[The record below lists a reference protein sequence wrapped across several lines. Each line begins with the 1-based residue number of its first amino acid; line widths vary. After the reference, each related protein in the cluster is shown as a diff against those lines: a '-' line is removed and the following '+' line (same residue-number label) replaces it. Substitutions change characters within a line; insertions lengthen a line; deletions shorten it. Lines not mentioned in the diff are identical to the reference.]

1 MCLIG
6 IAYRTDP
13 RWPFVVAAN
22 RDEFHARPADPAG
35 FWRDAPGVLAGR
47 DRQGGGTWLGISLA
61 GRFAAVTNYREPA
74 MATTGERSRGE
85 LVAQFLNG
93 DEPAAD
99 FARRVTEDGSRYG
112 GFSLLVMDRASLWF
126 ASNRGDSPL
135 PVPPGVHGL
144 SNQSLNSPW
153 PKVDRIRAHL
163 AEDASAARPHGNRLL
178 RYLKDTSRAPDRE
191 LPDTGVGPERERL
204 LSAPFIVNEAYGTRC
219 STLIRLDADGR
230 CAFREDSYTAA
241 GATACVRRFRFR
253 LDVERM
259 PGNTAASTNLNDR
272 AGTIQA

>member
-13 RWPFVVAAN
+13 RWPLLVAAN

-35 FWRDAPGVLAGR
+35 FWPDDPGLLAGR

-74 MATTGERSRGE
+74 TATTGERSRGE
-85 LVAQFLNG
+85 LVAEFLRG
-93 DEPAAD
+93 DEPAAN
-99 FARRVTEDGSRYG
+99 FARRVTEDGSRFG

-126 ASNRGDSPL
+126 ASNRGDAPL

-144 SNQSLNSPW
+144 GNQSLDSRW
-153 PKVDRIRAHL
+153 PKVDRIRSL
-163 AEDASAARPHGNRLL
+163 MAEEVSATRPGDNRLL
-178 RYLKDTSRAPDRE
+178 GCLRDTTRAPDHE

-204 LSAPFIVNEAYGTRC
+204 LSAPFIISDSYGTRC
-219 STLIRLDADGR
+219 STLIRVDAEGR
-230 CAFREDSYTAA
+230 CAFREDSYTHT

-259 PGNTAASTNLNDR
+259 PGNTAGSTNLNNG